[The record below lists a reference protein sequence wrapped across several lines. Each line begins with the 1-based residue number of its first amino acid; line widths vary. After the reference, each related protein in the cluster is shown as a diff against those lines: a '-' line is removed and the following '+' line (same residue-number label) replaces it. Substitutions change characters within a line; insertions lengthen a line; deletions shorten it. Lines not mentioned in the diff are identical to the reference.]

1 MDFRWMVPACLP
13 MYTIG
18 NHSSMPVF
26 THSDDNFKVHS
37 PTRSSNLLI
46 TSSSNTLTQM
56 SSSPRLGYAINLEA
70 FFGAAAETGTGF
82 EVARVAVFVKSVTF
96 TG

>member
-1 MDFRWMVPACLP
+1 
-13 MYTIG
+13 
-18 NHSSMPVF
+18 
-26 THSDDNFKVHS
+26 
-37 PTRSSNLLI
+37 
-46 TSSSNTLTQM
+46 M